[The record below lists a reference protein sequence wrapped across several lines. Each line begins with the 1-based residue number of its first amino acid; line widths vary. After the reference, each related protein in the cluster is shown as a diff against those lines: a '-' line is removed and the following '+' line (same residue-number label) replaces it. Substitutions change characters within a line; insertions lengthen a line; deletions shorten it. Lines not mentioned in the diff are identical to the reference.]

1 MGCDA
6 AERTSKTNAT
16 GLQIERGSGAKD
28 QFVGQCARLRISLI
42 IDVRGIGSIVRGV
55 IFDVRMFSSR
65 AELGNSVGERSGKFA
80 VNKTSFSTDIT
91 TTQLIL
97 LERHFP
103 SSLPKDPLHG

>member
-65 AELGNSVGERSGKFA
+65 AELGNSVGERSGEIRGEQDKLLHRHHYHTA
-80 VNKTSFSTDIT
+80 NITRTSFS
-91 TTQLIL
+91 
-97 LERHFP
+97 F
-103 SSLPKDPLHG
+103 